1 MFTDIRRHLAA
12 AFCTILMS
20 SACVLSAVGP
30 AQADSAGSNIAPTV
44 AKAARFVA

>member
-1 MFTDIRRHLAA
+1 MFTDFRRQFAVLV
-12 AFCTILMS
+12 CTVLMS

-30 AQADSAGSNIAPTV
+30 AQAGASPSV